1 MTLPKHVSNPDP
13 NIYLS
18 DNYITLDVETTNKE
32 KGDCLNPDN
41 RLLIVTY
48 KLPGEEV
55 QGQWW
60 GEYDV
65 PQWFFETLENADFIV
80 GHNLKFDLGWLR
92 RAGLDLSKV
101 VLWDTQIAEYV
112 RYGNLTTTPFGL
124 DKTLE
129 RYGIVGKDSLIK
141 KMLDAG
147 ICPSEMPE
155 SLLMRYAIKDS
166 KQTDLLFQQQ
176 RAYIFPNGLDRTL
189 YTHCLFTPVL
199 TDMEA
204 QGMQLAE
211 EHVRPI
217 YENIKEE
224 YDELVQKFNEFAE
237 GVNFKSPKQVAEL
250 LYDKLGFEE
259 PTDRKGN
266 PIRTPK
272 GNRKADVNVI
282 SSLKPKTKDQKEFI
296 KLNSALADK
305 GAKLDKALDK
315 MIQCIDNDGGTLY
328 ATFNQTITQT
338 HRLSSSGKRYKIQF
352 QNMFRDFKPLFKA
365 KQEGW
370 KIGETDGAQL
380 EFRIAAWYGQ
390 DDRAM
395 YDIDHDVDVHQ
406 FTAYTITAAGQKTDR
421 QGAKAHTF
429 KPLFGGRSG
438 TKAEQAYYK
447 EFRAKYPGID
457 STQTSWIDEV
467 LRTKSLL
474 LPTGMRF
481 YWPDTELQP
490 SGYVTNTTAISNY
503 PIQYFATG
511 EIIPIA
517 VVSLWHR
524 MRANNMQ
531 TKIVN
536 TIHDSAISEIH
547 PDEGELYEELAVQS
561 FTSDVYSYLLKLYNI
576 DFNVT
581 LDTETKILPYW
592 NYSEKWATT
601 WNIK

>member
-1 MTLPKHVSNPDP
+1 MTLPKHVFNPDP
-13 NIYLS
+13 SIYLS

-32 KGDCLNPDN
+32 KGDCLNKDN
-41 RLLIVTY
+41 KLLIVTY
-48 KLPGEEV
+48 KLPGMPTL
-55 QGQWW
+55 GCWW
-60 GEYDV
+60 GEYDI
-65 PQWFFETLENADFIV
+65 PQWFFEAVENADFVV
-80 GHNLKFDLGWLR
+80 GHNIKFDLGWLL
-92 RAGLDLSKV
+92 RAGIDLSKIV
-101 VLWDTQIAEYV
+101 VWDTQIAEYV
-112 RYGNLTTTPFGL
+112 RYGNQTTTAFGL
-124 DKTLE
+124 DASLE
-129 RYGIVGKDSLIK
+129 RYGLGAKDSLVS
-141 KMLDAG
+141 KMMKAG
-147 ICPSEMPE
+147 ICPSKMPQ
-155 SLLMRYAIKDS
+155 SLLMRYAKKDTS
-166 KQTDLLFQQQ
+166 QTDLLFQEQ
-176 RAYIFPNGLDRTL
+176 RNFIMSHGLERTL
-189 YTHCLFTPVL
+189 YTHCLLTPVL
-199 TDMEA
+199 TDIEA

-211 EHVRPI
+211 EHVTPI

-224 YDELVQKFNEFAE
+224 YDQLVSEFNSFAE
-237 GVNFKSPKQVAEL
+237 GVNFKSPLQVAEL
-250 LYDKLGFEE
+250 LYDKLGFAE
-259 PTDRKGN
+259 PRDRKGE
-266 PIRTPK
+266 PIRTAAGK
-272 GNRKADVNVI
+272 RKADKSTI
-282 SSLKPKTKDQKEFI
+282 ASLKATNKQQKKFVA
-296 KLNSALADK
+296 LNSALADK

-315 MIQCIDNDGGTLY
+315 MMQCIENDGGTLY

-365 KQEGW
+365 KHEGW

-390 DDRAM
+390 DERAM

-406 FTAYTITAAGQKTDR
+406 FTADTITAAGQKTDR

-429 KPLFGGRSG
+429 KPLFGGSSG

-457 STQTSWIDEV
+457 SAQSAWIDEV

-481 YWPDTELQP
+481 YWPDTQLQP
-490 SGYVTNTTAISNY
+490 SGYVTNTTSISNY

-524 MRANNMQ
+524 LRANDMQ

-536 TIHDSAISEIH
+536 TIHDSAICEIH
-547 PDEGELYEELAVQS
+547 PEEEELYEELAVQS
-561 FTSDVYSYLLKLYNI
+561 FTSDVYNYLLSVYGI

-592 NYSEKWATT
+592 NYSDNWAST
-601 WNIK
+601 WNIQ